1 MSSGVC
7 QPITPSLDVA
17 RAADAL
23 VCPLTEAQKDAAL
36 AAYQQY
42 ADEAASLRVSQE
54 GLGCISHVD
63 REVVAACA
71 AIGLTRA
78 IVIGQEVEAKAILD
92 DPPDPHFKQV
102 AKPAPVHPKQI
113 KGRRFKALDRLIA
126 DLAQIGSLERA
137 LVISANRE
145 SGAHNAKS
153 NAGVR
158 LQRSAIR
165 HYAKQIIALTGRVT
179 RLQAAAAKP
188 LSGLR
193 AKANPKG
200 LSREGYVDRR

>member
-1 MSSGVC
+1 M
-7 QPITPSLDVA
+7 
-17 RAADAL
+17 
-23 VCPLTEAQKDAAL
+23 
-36 AAYQQY
+36 
-42 ADEAASLRVSQE
+42 
-54 GLGCISHVD
+54 
-63 REVVAACA
+63 
-71 AIGLTRA
+71 
-78 IVIGQEVEAKAILD
+78 
-92 DPPDPHFKQV
+92 
-102 AKPAPVHPKQI
+102 HPKQI

-137 LVISANRE
+137 LVIPANRE
-145 SGAHNAKS
+145 SGVHNAKS

-193 AKANPKG
+193 AKANPKQPVAVDFADLLAG
-200 LSREGYVDRR
+200 DRDLAAAMRPSARCPESFPPAGTGAERTRCRPPNTASSRDPGVLTRLRPHQALLRAHSGYVAA